1 MYEKEYYIYIMT
13 NKRNGTFYVGVTS
26 NLENRIE
33 EHKQKFN
40 PKSFTS
46 LHDLNRLV
54 YFEVTND
61 VEVALGREK
70 QLKRWKRLWKLNLI
84 EQMNANWEDLSLN
97 LS

>member
-1 MYEKEYYIYIMT
+1 MT